1 MAATPETPLEQTYR
15 VRIDLARIQANV
27 LALEGGRLSEW
38 AIRNWLRS
46 VGFTP
51 DPDGRTWLAGR
62 DCLGRLHPT
71 EIIGLT
77 PAGPAT

>member
-1 MAATPETPLEQTYR
+1 MAATLGTLLEQTYR
-15 VRIDLARIQANV
+15 VDIDLARIQANV
-27 LALEGGRLSEW
+27 LAFEGSQLSEW

-51 DPDGRTWLAGR
+51 DPDGRTWLAGG

-71 EIIGLT
+71 EILDLT
-77 PAGPAT
+77 PVGPAA